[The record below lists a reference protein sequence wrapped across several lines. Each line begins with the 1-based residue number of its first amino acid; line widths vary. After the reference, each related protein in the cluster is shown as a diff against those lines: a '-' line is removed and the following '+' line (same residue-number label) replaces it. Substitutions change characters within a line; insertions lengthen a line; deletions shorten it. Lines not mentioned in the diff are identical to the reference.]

1 MNKTISLVGVL
12 LAVAMLSAV
21 LVVLPI
27 QEVDARS
34 SIKIKQKQE
43 NKCSGNE
50 VCSKSSTITII
61 GPRPCSRCG

>member
-50 VCSKSSTITII
+50 VF
-61 GPRPCSRCG
+61 